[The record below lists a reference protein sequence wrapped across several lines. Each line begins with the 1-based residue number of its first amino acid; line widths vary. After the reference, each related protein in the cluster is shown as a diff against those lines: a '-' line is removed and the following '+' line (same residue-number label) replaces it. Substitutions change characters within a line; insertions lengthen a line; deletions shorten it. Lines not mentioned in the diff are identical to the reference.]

1 MRGPTAQTL
10 LALTIWVTLI
20 GCSAGATC
28 PEVKFVGVG
37 NSSEKTAVLIGCPG
51 KPGVPGLQGPQ
62 GPPGPAGMKGEKGD
76 QGLKGERGDTGLPGV
91 SALGTAKNCKEL
103 LDQGAYQ
110 NGWYTIY
117 PPQNYPMTVLCDM
130 ETDGGGWIVFQRRMD
145 GSVDFYRDWNSYKR
159 GFGNQW
165 SEFWLGNDK
174 IHVLTSNGTFE
185 LRVDLADFDNI
196 TAHALYTN
204 FSITGESQNYTLHLG
219 SFKGGNAGDSLF
231 KWHNNMAFTTKDKD
245 NDKGSNTNCAVR
257 YNGAWWY
264 EACHD
269 SNLNGLYLEGENN
282 QKGEGVNWSS
292 LKPSNYSLKV
302 SEMKFRPQT

>member
-174 IHVLTSNGTFE
+174 IHVLTSNG
-185 LRVDLADFDNI
+185 
-196 TAHALYTN
+196 
-204 FSITGESQNYTLHLG
+204 
-219 SFKGGNAGDSLF
+219 DSLF